1 MKKVFTATLIKRD
14 GKLEHALD
22 SKKELYKEFLSSIEE
37 GTKVE
42 IFLDVSGNSGSK
54 AQLAKIH
61 AMIRQLANDTGDD
74 FDSLKQFIKEKAGL
88 KITGD
93 VKSFADCD
101 SDELN
106 SIIQVILKYG
116 DFAGSNLR

>member
-1 MKKVFTATLIKRD
+1 MKQVFTATLIKRD
-14 GKLEHALD
+14 GKLEHVLD
-22 SKKELYKEFLSSIEE
+22 SKGELYKEFVSSIEE
-37 GTKVE
+37 GSKVE
-42 IFLDVSGNSGSK
+42 IFLDVSGNSGSN

-74 FDSLKQFIKEKAGL
+74 FDSLKLFIKEKAGQH
-88 KITGD
+88 IDGTF
-93 VKSFADCD
+93 KSFADCD

>member
-1 MKKVFTATLIKRD
+1 MKKVFTATIIKRD
-14 GKLEHALD
+14 GKLEHILD
-22 SKKELYKEFLSSIEE
+22 SKRELYKEFVSSIDE
-37 GTKVE
+37 GSKVD
-42 IFLDVSGNSGSK
+42 IFLDVSGAQGSK

-74 FDSLKQFIKEKAGL
+74 FDTLKIFIKDKAGL
-88 KITGD
+88 RMGPDI
-93 VKSFADCD
+93 KSFADCD
-101 SDELN
+101 SDQLN

>member
-1 MKKVFTATLIKRD
+1 MKQVFTATLIKRD
-14 GKLEHALD
+14 GKLEHVLD
-22 SKKELYKEFLSSIEE
+22 SKRNLYKEFVSSIEE
-37 GTKVE
+37 GSKVE

-74 FDSLKQFIKEKAGL
+74 FDSLKLFVKDKAGL
-88 KITGD
+88 RIGHEI
-93 VKSFADCD
+93 KSFADCD

-106 SIIQVILKYG
+106 SVIQVVLKYG

>member
-1 MKKVFTATLIKRD
+1 MKKIFNATLVKKD
-14 GKLEHALD
+14 GKLEHVLD
-22 SKKELYKEFLSSIEE
+22 SKGELYKEFVSSIEE

-42 IFLDVSGNSGSK
+42 IFLDVSGTAGSK

-61 AMIRQLANDTGDD
+61 AMIRQLAEDTGND
-74 FDSLKQFIKEKAGL
+74 FDSLKQFVKEKAGL
-88 KITGD
+88 KITGE

-101 SDELN
+101 SVELN
-106 SIIQVILKYG
+106 SIIQIIIKYG